1 MTATQIII
9 VNFSEIRRRS
19 EKVWRAIPAS
29 MYHWK
34 PDTEAMSTIE
44 MIRHT
49 IEGEHIYHNIIE
61 GRGELGNFVSPWEG
75 KIYESIEAE
84 IEFAKP
90 YRNTFFEMINTL
102 TPADLD
108 NIEIVRTT
116 INQRRK
122 LGDYL
127 NRIAYHESV
136 HTGQLLSYL
145 RTFGVDRP
153 NIWD

>member
-1 MTATQIII
+1 
-9 VNFSEIRRRS
+9 
-19 EKVWRAIPAS
+19 
-29 MYHWK
+29 
-34 PDTEAMSTIE
+34 MSTIE

-61 GRGELGNFVSPWEG
+61 GRGELGNFISPWEG

-84 IEFAKP
+84 IDFAKP
-90 YRNTFFEMINTL
+90 YRKAFLDMITTL
-102 TPADLD
+102 TPADLA
-108 NIEIVRTT
+108 NIEIVRSAL
-116 INQRRK
+116 NQRRK

-145 RTFGVDRP
+145 RTFGMDRP

>member
-1 MTATQIII
+1 MTATNQIIL
-9 VNFSEIRRRS
+9 NFTEIRRRS
-19 EKVWRAIPAS
+19 EIVWRAVSPK
-29 MYHWK
+29 MMHWA

-49 IEGEHIYHNIIE
+49 LEGEHIYHNIIL
-61 GRGELGNFVSPWEG
+61 GRGELNNFVSPWEG
-75 KIYESIEAE
+75 KLYESVEDE
-84 IEFAKP
+84 IAFAKP
-90 YRNTFFEMINTL
+90 YRDAFLEMVKSLSAEDIT
-102 TPADLD
+102 T
-108 NIEIVRTT
+108 IEIVRTSH
-116 INQRRK
+116 NQRRF
-122 LGDYL
+122 LGDYV